1 MNEEIQMALDE
12 AREKMD
18 KAIGRLE
25 GELGKIR
32 AGKAHPSMLESVRVD
47 YYGTMTPVSQVA
59 NVNSTDARTLV
70 VQPWEKAMLDPLA
83 TGIINANLG
92 LNPMNNSEVLIINV
106 PPLTEERRIELSKRA
121 RSEGEGARVGI
132 RNARKDANDFL
143 KEAKNEGMSEDDL
156 KKGETMVQELT
167 NQYVTQVET
176 VLSAK
181 EARSEEHTSE
191 LQSR

>member
-18 KAIGRLE
+18 KAISRLE
-25 GELGKIR
+25 GELSKIR

-47 YYGTMTPVSQVA
+47 YYGSQTPVSQVA

-70 VQPWEKAMLDPLA
+70 VQPWEKGMLDPIS

-92 LNPMNNSEVLIINV
+92 LNPMNNGEVLIINI
-106 PPLTEERRIELSKRA
+106 PPLTEERRLELGKRA

-143 KEAKNEGMSEDDL
+143 KESKNDGMSEDDL
-156 KKGETMVQELT
+156 KKGEQMVQELT
-167 NQYVTQVET
+167 DKYVSKVES
-176 VLSAK
+176 VLAAK
-181 EARSEEHTSE
+181 EADIMTI
-191 LQSR
+191 